1 MLKAFFSVL
10 CFFGLMANLIVLFVT
25 GQYDK
30 SKNKPSNIY
39 LLLLSMADVVF
50 LSCMMF
56 KVIYDDQ
63 TNFPFSTVACKA
75 VQGLDIAS
83 QEMII

>member
-1 MLKAFFSVL
+1 
-10 CFFGLMANLIVLFVT
+10 MANLIVLLVT
-25 GQYDK
+25 AQYDK

-39 LLLLSMADVVF
+39 LFLLSMADVIF

-56 KVIYDDQ
+56 KVFYDDQ
-63 TNFPFSTVACKA
+63 TNFPFSTVTCKA

-83 QEMII
+83 QDRVRNFRQKCLG